1 MVSCPIILALSF
13 EIIQSFNGLIYFPVQ
28 DEVGVR
34 FSVRQQCVQSSIFK
48 ELQKGFILGML
59 NGFSIGLVGFFGH
72 LDLQLGI
79 VIAFSVCIA
88 VVIARL
94 CKVYFTFVL
103 RILEV
108 RQNHLLID
116 PGMIG
121 MQDFI
126 SCLVVM
132 NVVSALSTWAV

>member
-1 MVSCPIILALSF
+1 VVSCPIILALSF

-34 FSVRQQCVQSSIFK
+34 FSVRQQCVQSSILK
-48 ELQKGFILGML
+48 ELQKGFILGMI
-59 NGFSIGLVGFFGH
+59 NGFSIGLVGYFGH
-72 LDLQLGI
+72 LDLQFGI

-88 VVIARL
+88 NVVARQ
-94 CKVYFTFVL
+94 CKIYFTFLL

-121 MQDFI
+121 MQDCI

-132 NVVSALSTWAV
+132 NVVSALSRWAV